1 MSLSEVAGLQENTS
15 DSADIFMA
23 IEASIAALYV
33 LATPGLPKQAYP
45 EDTIERT
52 VEVVKF
58 HLMSNVMAFHDPR
71 LCQIH
76 RPQLLAGSGGAVH
89 SSVLKIKG
97 HNPSHLLL
105 HAQEKDRGIEWCRLT
120 VSLLFTGLMVSC
132 VKVKQHKL
140 LMRCVK
146 PACPGSADAA
156 ESGEEENTPKKAR
169 SAGKSARKP
178 AKQAT
183 LRCDTLHQHSTQYW
197 SHLAGDLVQAIA
209 LPCTAIICNF

>member
-1 MSLSEVAGLQENTS
+1 MLVRRPSDNCKALWAVCGLMSISEVAGLQENTS

-89 SSVLKIKG
+89 SSVLKM
-97 HNPSHLLL
+97 
-105 HAQEKDRGIEWCRLT
+105 GIIPLICCSMLR
-120 VSLLFTGLMVSC
+120 
-132 VKVKQHKL
+132 
-140 LMRCVK
+140 RR
-146 PACPGSADAA
+146 
-156 ESGEEENTPKKAR
+156 SGELNGAD
-169 SAGKSARKP
+169 S
-178 AKQAT
+178 
-183 LRCDTLHQHSTQYW
+183 LCRCCSQ
-197 SHLAGDLVQAIA
+197 G
-209 LPCTAIICNF
+209 